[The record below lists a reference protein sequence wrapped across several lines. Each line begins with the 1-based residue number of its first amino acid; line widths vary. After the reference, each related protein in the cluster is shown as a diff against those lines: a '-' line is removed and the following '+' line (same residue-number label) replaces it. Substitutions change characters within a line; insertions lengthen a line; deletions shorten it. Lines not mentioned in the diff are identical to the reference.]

1 MSGVEEGQRF
11 FDPGLSVPK
20 VDVSGLR
27 WLDADDARLALEGF
41 WWRRPGGAF
50 RRLPPSGAARPLPAG
65 VDGLAWHSSGG
76 CLRFRSDCSRIV
88 VRARMASANLIVR
101 MAMTGSMGFDLYADG
116 TCRGVT
122 RFRIGEG
129 DFVADVFSHGERRM
143 RDFTLYFPTYA
154 RLTSLELGV
163 NAQARFEEPRAWPD
177 PRPIVAY
184 GTSIL
189 QGACAN
195 RPGMAYTN
203 LLSRTLDRPVLN
215 FGFAG
220 NGRGEAVMAETLAEI
235 DRPALY
241 LLDYDANVSH
251 DLLAATLTPFCRILR
266 AAHPETPIL
275 TLSRTPMTEDL
286 PQSPESSWPSG
297 CLLRYWDIHR
307 QSRDE
312 LRAGGDRR
320 VHCLDGSGLLGADW
334 WDCLVDGVHLT
345 DLGYQRLVQAIA
357 PEIRRILGG
366 C

>member
-1 MSGVEEGQRF
+1 MSSGVEEGQRL
-11 FDPGLSVPK
+11 FDPGLSVPA
-20 VDVSGLR
+20 VDVSGLT
-27 WLDADDARLALEGF
+27 WHEADDARFSLEGF

-50 RRLPPSGAARPLPAG
+50 RRLPLSSAERTLPAG

-116 TCRGVT
+116 TCRGVS

-129 DFVADVFSHGERRM
+129 DFVAEVFAHGERRM

-154 RLTSLELGV
+154 RLTSLELGFD
-163 NAQARFEEPRAWPD
+163 AQARFEEPCAWPD

-203 LLSRTLDRPVLN
+203 LLSRTLGRPVLN
-215 FGFAG
+215 YGFAG

-235 DRPALY
+235 ERPAPY

-251 DLLAATLTPFCRILR
+251 DQLAATLTPFCRILR

-286 PQSPESSWPSG
+286 PQSPESPWPSER
-297 CLLRYWDIHR
+297 LLRYWDIHR

-345 DLGYQRLVQAIA
+345 DLGYWRLVQAIA
-357 PEIRRILGG
+357 PEIRRILDR
-366 C
+366 